1 MTSDFHYAFGL
12 LNRLEIPY
20 EMNDLKLSLSKCPL
34 SDLLWTLGPYLRDR
48 IQYRPRDSLGL
59 LAYPDLTPFCIRV
72 GDVFEWGD
80 ATRVEFFMT
89 VEGTAST
96 FLGEEDIVKLYFDI
110 ITQIPQERIVD
121 LTTTLPI
128 LRSEELCVQM
138 SNLTTLHLKEVNL
151 PEWFIEPDVHEP
163 YTFDNFLPRLHS
175 ISIDELDPPHG
186 DRTPLTNFLT
196 RRSVAGTQITLL
208 SVSNHPPIGRTERL
222 ARAVKLFR
230 DFDDNY

>member
-1 MTSDFHYAFGL
+1 M
-12 LNRLEIPY
+12 
-20 EMNDLKLSLSKCPL
+20 
-34 SDLLWTLGPYLRDR
+34 
-48 IQYRPRDSLGL
+48 
-59 LAYPDLTPFCIRV
+59 
-72 GDVFEWGD
+72 GDVFEGGD
-80 ATRVEFFMT
+80 ATRVEFFPQ
-89 VEGTAST
+89 ERARSPLHGHK
-96 FLGEEDIVKLYFDI
+96 EDIVKLYFDI

-163 YTFDNFLPRLHS
+163 YTFDDFLPRLHS

-196 RRSVAGTQITLL
+196 RHSAAGTQITLL

-222 ARAVKLFR
+222 ARVVKIFR
-230 DFDDNY
+230 DFDDDY